1 MTTMSADAK
10 FWDGI
15 AEKYAA
21 SPVGDPDAFERKKA
35 VTRDHLTPESTVLE
49 IGCGTGTLSL
59 EMARHAGHIH
69 AMDISAEMIRIA
81 DGKKA
86 AQGTTNVTFHHGT
99 LDQASPFDPEQFD
112 AVWAYSILHLVDDRR
127 RTLRALFELLK
138 PGGTFISSNVC
149 LRGGWIPY
157 GAFITV
163 MRWFGKA
170 PFVHLYDRDTIL
182 REMREAGFVNV
193 EERDV
198 GADRRVAF
206 IVAQRPPAA
215 AAV

>member
-1 MTTMSADAK
+1 MTTMSAGAK
-10 FWDGI
+10 FWDRA

-35 VTRDHLTPESTVLE
+35 ITREHLTPESTVLE

-59 EMARHAGHIH
+59 EMAPFARHIH

-81 DGKKA
+81 NGKKE
-86 AQGTTNVTFHHGT
+86 AQSATNVTFHQGT
-99 LDQASPFDPEQFD
+99 LDEASHFEPEQLD
-112 AVWAYSILHLVDDRR
+112 AVWAYSVLHLVDDRR

-149 LRGGWIPY
+149 LGSTWVPY
-157 GAFITV
+157 GPLITL

-170 PFVHLYDRDTIL
+170 PVVHVYDRETIM
-182 REMREAGFVNV
+182 REMREAGFVDV
-193 EERDV
+193 EEREV
-198 GADRRVAF
+198 GAQKMVAF
-206 IVAQRPPAA
+206 IVAQRPSR
-215 AAV
+215 